1 MLKKLLLGFICSV
14 GISSG
19 VLAGDITST
28 GKSDAD
34 VYTYYGNIKSL
45 VNDLAMRAK
54 TQCLTSA
61 GLAGTSTKVRTLN
74 TGNTFAVVNG
84 AIVVL
89 GSSTQHSNTL
99 GTTAVGTATGTH
111 QIYIMTVSSGGTV
124 TATEGTPSNA
134 TATVSLPNIP
144 ENQAMLGFLW
154 LYGSGSTAFLPGT
167 HSVTWA
173 TVTANYVNTLGMI
186 DFIPGT
192 GSINSLSLTDL

>member
-1 MLKKLLLGFICSV
+1 MLKRLLLGFICSI
-14 GISSG
+14 GISS
-19 VLAGDITST
+19 VVMAGDITDT
-28 GKSDAD
+28 GKSDKD
-34 VYTYYGNIKSL
+34 VYTYYTNIKSL

-74 TGNTFAVVNG
+74 TGDTYTLVNG

-89 GSSTQHSNTL
+89 GSSTQHSNAL

-111 QIYIMTVSSGGTV
+111 QIYILTVASDGTV
-124 TATEGTPSNA
+124 TATQGTASNA
-134 TATVSLPNIP
+134 TATVTVPNIP

-154 LYGSGSTAFLPGT
+154 LYASGTTAFLPGT

-173 TVTANYVNTLGMI
+173 TVTANYVNTQGMV
-186 DFIPGT
+186 DFVPGSGT
-192 GSINSLSLTDL
+192 TNTLSLTDL